1 MNKIMTVVGTRP
13 ELIKLSRVINEID
26 LLSKHILVHTGQN
39 YNRELNKVFFDDLSI
54 RKPDYY
60 LDAAGKSAIE
70 TIGRTLIAVEKVVI
84 KEKPTAMLIYGDTNS
99 CMSALVAKR
108 YQVPVFH
115 MEAGNRSYDDRVPEE
130 INRRII
136 DHISDINMPLTEHA
150 RRYLIAEGIKP
161 ETIIKI
167 GSCMQEVLGF
177 YKPKINKSKIL
188 DKLKL
193 KDNEYFLVSA
203 HREENVDR
211 PDRMKMLIDTLNK
224 IASKY
229 KKTIVFSVHPRT
241 KKRLSRLKG
250 LKINKDIKFIK
261 ALGFLDFIK
270 LQQHAKCVLSDSGTI
285 SEESSLLG
293 LKSIMLRQAHE
304 RPEAMDEAVT
314 IMSDLDEK
322 SVLNAIEVVL
332 KQDNNLNSVID
343 YEGGKVSQKVIRTIL
358 SYTSYVNRTVW
369 KSS

>member
-1 MNKIMTVVGTRP
+1 
-13 ELIKLSRVINEID
+13 
-26 LLSKHILVHTGQN
+26 
-39 YNRELNKVFFDDLSI
+39 
-54 RKPDYY
+54 
-60 LDAAGKSAIE
+60 
-70 TIGRTLIAVEKVVI
+70 
-84 KEKPTAMLIYGDTNS
+84 
-99 CMSALVAKR
+99 
-108 YQVPVFH
+108 
-115 MEAGNRSYDDRVPEE
+115 
-130 INRRII
+130 
-136 DHISDINMPLTEHA
+136 MPLTEHA

-167 GSCMQEVLGF
+167 GSCMQEVLSF
-177 YKPKINKSKIL
+177 YKPKIKKSKIL
-188 DKLKL
+188 DKLKI
-193 KDNEYFLVSA
+193 KDNEYFLVST

-241 KKRLSRLKG
+241 KERLSRLKG

-322 SVLNAIEVVL
+322 SVLNAIEIVL
-332 KQDNNLNSVID
+332 KQGNNLNSVVD